1 MGGQQSQQPQQPAAA
16 PSGGSAPSGGYG
28 RDVVAMTSTPVVA
41 KTNAVQLAVSPLG
54 GVPGASAYHSSVVVN
69 GEEFFFSEGGIGSTT
84 NLMSHKN
91 PQNPNSQPTIIDM
104 GMSQYSGNALKATLE
119 KYFMAGTYDLLRKN
133 CNSFSDCALFYLL
146 HQRIDKKYRQLEQ
159 LGAKNMGIVQAAT
172 GGQYQPN
179 PKAEGFDVEKVCAE
193 IDPEK
198 VWATPGHA
206 IGGTPAANSAEAM
219 RAARLARLGGG
230 GGGAGG
236 AGSSSS
242 TPAAKDGGAR
252 GEPPG
257 AAAPIEGITGSDGI

>member
-1 MGGQQSQQPQQPAAA
+1 MGGQQSQQPAAPGGDGQGPAA
-16 PSGGSAPSGGYG
+16 SGGYG
-28 RDVVAMTSTPVVA
+28 RDGPAISSKPAVVP
-41 KTNAVQLAVSPLG
+41 TNKVQLAVSPLG

-69 GEEFFFSEGGIGSTT
+69 GEEFFFSDGGIGSTN

-91 PQNPNSQPTIIDM
+91 PQNPQSQPTIIDM

-119 KYFMAGTYDLLRKN
+119 KYFQAGTYDLLRKN

-159 LGAKNMGIVQAAT
+159 LGAKNMGLVQAAS

-179 PKAEGFDVEKVCAE
+179 PKAEGFDVEKVCSE

-198 VWATPGHA
+198 VWATPGQA

-219 RAARLARLGGG
+219 RAARLARLSGG
-230 GGGAGG
+230 GGGAAAGGGG
-236 AGSSSS
+236 ATSASAAEGA
-242 TPAAKDGGAR
+242 TP
-252 GEPPG
+252 
-257 AAAPIEGITGSDGI
+257 ITGVTGTDGI